1 MLKINLKPKNI
12 LINFFPSQNYNQK
25 MDYKIDSNLIL
36 NLTLNKYLDLVGNI
50 EVIDII
56 YMFVTSSISLIGSIF
71 NFFCIWIF
79 FSKDFTQSFYI
90 HYRIL
95 SINSFLHD
103 FFGFFYSLCVSPR
116 YVPTNYQYFCVQVQY
131 AFVPLHLFFF
141 FHSGLIEIS
150 ILMDRLKIFNKTIN
164 KYFKLEPKKISI
176 ILFFI
181 SFLFGLSGIFIYKPI
196 ESTWYNYVNVNST
209 HKFERNFFYYLGRS
223 DFAQTS
229 VGSIYVATL
238 STIHNIPLLIITIIL
253 NLTLVILMKRHA
265 RQSAIRFNN
274 NNSSQAEQKKQKANR
289 RASSMAIVLCSISI
303 ISRMVSVI
311 GIISYNLNPNI
322 LSQILVSLVD
332 LFILADS
339 GSLFFVCFSFNKIFR
354 GKAKKIKMFS

>member
-1 MLKINLKPKNI
+1 MLKINFKPKNI

-116 YVPTNYQYFCVQVQY
+116 YVPINYQYFCVQVQY

-164 KYFKLEPKKISI
+164 KYFKLEPDI
-176 ILFFI
+176 
-181 SFLFGLSGIFIYKPI
+181 
-196 ESTWYNYVNVNST
+196 
-209 HKFERNFFYYLGRS
+209 
-223 DFAQTS
+223 
-229 VGSIYVATL
+229 
-238 STIHNIPLLIITIIL
+238 
-253 NLTLVILMKRHA
+253 
-265 RQSAIRFNN
+265 
-274 NNSSQAEQKKQKANR
+274 
-289 RASSMAIVLCSISI
+289 
-303 ISRMVSVI
+303 
-311 GIISYNLNPNI
+311 
-322 LSQILVSLVD
+322 
-332 LFILADS
+332 
-339 GSLFFVCFSFNKIFR
+339 
-354 GKAKKIKMFS
+354 